1 MNRCGVQ
8 CAPGHGGRKEKRQL
22 MIEPSVEE
30 LMNPDVNPDITSKF
44 ELVTM
49 VSQRSRQL
57 NDGAE
62 LQVDFASLNPV
73 TTALREIVAGGLKLV
88 RNPE

>member
-1 MNRCGVQ
+1 
-8 CAPGHGGRKEKRQL
+8 